1 MYSYQYQEFIRR
13 LATPSNAKSTTTIV
27 AKTRPS
33 SSRTSV
39 AKAKG
44 TSKVVA
50 SETSPAHWQCPECS
64 QEFVFTFQKT
74 MAASIANHLKKH
86 KPKDQ
91 KATAKKKTK
100 TTKKRATSSKS
111 SSRLDTK
118 EPKKKAFVVE
128 GEPIKKK
135 RGRPRKLTVT
145 FSEEEPAKKRRKKQ
159 QSVTA
164 LQAVTPSRF
173 TMSKR
178 STPARSSAT
187 MATNYYVTPTP
198 PKKESHHL
206 LPNVSPIVVESTSSV
221 KKEDKTVCF
230 SQSVHVMATDATKA
244 LRWNNHGDA
253 TLKDE
258 KTSTFSE
265 KETTKARGEHEC
277 TFCSFDNIESSPFGK
292 ENAEN
297 DRENILPAQSDVGIP
312 PLEQVQEDVSAELS
326 SFQYSPIKMGKQVK
340 SSDILQHPKS
350 SQGTSAFAST
360 ASSNSCD
367 VYPCDGQGAWAQR
380 VLMSKPSAEV
390 MQPLFSPLK
399 LPAVFKDLPFPHPIM
414 HIPSNEHDIYQFLE
428 EIGDDLF
435 DFD

>member
-1 MYSYQYQEFIRR
+1 M
-13 LATPSNAKSTTTIV
+13 
-27 AKTRPS
+27 
-33 SSRTSV
+33 
-39 AKAKG
+39 
-44 TSKVVA
+44 
-50 SETSPAHWQCPECS
+50 
-64 QEFVFTFQKT
+64 
-74 MAASIANHLKKH
+74 
-86 KPKDQ
+86 
-91 KATAKKKTK
+91 
-100 TTKKRATSSKS
+100 
-111 SSRLDTK
+111 
-118 EPKKKAFVVE
+118 E

-145 FSEEEPAKKRRKKQ
+145 FSEEEPAKKRRKMPKQ

-178 STPARSSAT
+178 STPARPSASAT
-187 MATNYYVTPTP
+187 MATTNYYVTPTP

-221 KKEDKTVCF
+221 MQKEDKTVCF

-244 LRWNNHGDA
+244 LRWNNDGDA

-258 KTSTFSE
+258 KPSTFPE
-265 KETTKARGEHEC
+265 KETTKAQGEHEY
-277 TFCSFDNIESSPFGK
+277 TFCSFDNIESSPFGE

-297 DRENILPAQSDVGIP
+297 DRENFF
-312 PLEQVQEDVSAELS
+312 EQS
-326 SFQYSPIKMGKQVK
+326 SFQYSPIKMGKQVR
-340 SSDILQHPKS
+340 SSNILQHPKS
-350 SQGTSAFAST
+350 SQGTSAFACT

-367 VYPCDGQGAWAQR
+367 VQGAWAQQ
-380 VLMSKPSAEV
+380 VLMSKPAAEV

-399 LPAVFKDLPFPHPIM
+399 LPAIFQDLPFPQPM
-414 HIPSNEHDIYQFLE
+414 HIPSNEHDVYQFLE